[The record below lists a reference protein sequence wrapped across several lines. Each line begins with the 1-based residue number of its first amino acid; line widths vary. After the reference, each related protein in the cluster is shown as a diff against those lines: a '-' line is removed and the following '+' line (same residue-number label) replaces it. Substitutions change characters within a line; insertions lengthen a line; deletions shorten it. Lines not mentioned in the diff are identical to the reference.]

1 MPLFLVR
8 HGETEWNRLG
18 RQQGRADSPLTALGC
33 RQVRAC
39 AEILA
44 DHASV
49 DVQLVTSPLG
59 RAVASAQIIRER
71 LALPEN
77 KVAVENALAE
87 HDWGSWEGLTKPE
100 IELRFPA
107 ESSRREA
114 DRWGYRVPG
123 GESYRQLSD
132 RVRPWLEGLDLASDT
147 IVVAH
152 DMVSRVRPRR
162 PPWPFASR
170 NAEPRT
176 SADSHLP
183 PGSRWRRGAG
193 RDQRCLTSYGDGDR
207 LTLGTVP
214 GRHRPVR
221 ARSVWPTRA
230 IARCDL
236 DF

>member
-1 MPLFLVR
+1 MSLFLVR

-44 DHASV
+44 DHVSV
-49 DVQLVTSPLG
+49 DAQLVSSPLG

-77 KVAVENALAE
+77 KVAVEEALAE
-87 HDWGSWEGLTKPE
+87 HDWGSWEGLTKLE

-114 DRWGYRVPG
+114 DRWDYRVPG

-152 DMVSRVRPRR
+152 DMVSRVV
-162 PPWPFASR
+162 
-170 NAEPRT
+170 
-176 SADSHLP
+176 
-183 PGSRWRRGAG
+183 RGAHLG
-193 RDQRCLTSYGDGDR
+193 LSPHE
-207 LTLGTVP
+207 TLNLVHPQTRIYLLGP
-214 GRHRPVR
+214 GG
-221 ARSVWPTRA
+221 AEALDA
-230 IARCDL
+230 ISAV
-236 DF
+236 